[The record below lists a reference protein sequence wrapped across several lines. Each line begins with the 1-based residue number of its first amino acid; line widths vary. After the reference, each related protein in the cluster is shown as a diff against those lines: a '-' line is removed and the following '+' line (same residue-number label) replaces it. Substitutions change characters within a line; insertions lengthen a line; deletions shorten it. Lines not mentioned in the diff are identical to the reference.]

1 MRVLSGLDDAY
12 RALIH
17 PAPWLDPPI
26 PESTLRFLEKAFGEP
41 ISAAD
46 AVQRILS
53 EVHRLGD
60 DGVRDLARRFDGV
73 ELTALEVSREE
84 IAQAYNRVDTDVIDA
99 LHLAAAEIEAFH
111 AHQSRQ
117 SWLDFGRGVGQAVR
131 PIHRVGIFAPGGLAA
146 YPSTVLMIAVPA
158 KVAGVP
164 EVVLS
169 TLARDR
175 GQVPPVVLVAAS
187 IAKVDRVFRIGG
199 PPAIAAMAI
208 GTESVPKVAKVFGP
222 GNLLVQLVKRA
233 VYGIAGVDAL
243 QGPSETIVLADDR
256 ADPALCAADLLAQA
270 EHDTD
275 SRPVLVTTSQR
286 LVNRIER
293 EITRQL
299 ADLPEESPAHVAMEG
314 HGAAVVV
321 ETLEEAIAFSNAFA
335 PEHLCLL
342 VNEPWELV
350 PKITAAGAVFV
361 GAGSP
366 EVLGDYVAGPSHA
379 LPTAGAAFHSSPV
392 SVFDF
397 LKVTSVVAVPPDR
410 VRRIGPAGVTIARA
424 EGMMAHANA
433 LALRLPPPYEF
444 GD

>member
-1 MRVLSGLDDAY
+1 M
-12 RALIH
+12 
-17 PAPWLDPPI
+17 
-26 PESTLRFLEKAFGEP
+26 RFLEGAFGEP
-41 ISAAD
+41 ISVAD
-46 AVQRILS
+46 AVQRIIK
-53 EVHRLGD
+53 EIHERGD
-60 DGVRDLARRFDGV
+60 DGVRDLARRFDGA
-73 ELTALEVSREE
+73 ELSALEVSREE
-84 IAQAYNRVDTDVIDA
+84 IARAYDRVDTEVIDA
-99 LHLAAAEIEAFH
+99 LHIAAAEIEAFH
-111 AHQSRQ
+111 VQQSRQ
-117 SWLDFGRGVGQAVR
+117 SWLDFGRGVGQMVR
-131 PIHRVGIFAPGGLAA
+131 PIHRAGLFAPGGLAA
-146 YPSTVLMIAVPA
+146 YPSTVLMTAVPA

-169 TLARDR
+169 TLGRDR
-175 GQVPPVVLVAAS
+175 GEVPPVALVAAS

-199 PPAIAAMAI
+199 PIAIAAMAV
-208 GTESVPKVAKVFGP
+208 GTESVPKATKVFGP

-243 QGPSETIVLADDR
+243 QGPSETIVVADDR

-275 SRPVLVTTSQR
+275 SRPVLVATSPR
-286 LVNRIER
+286 LVTRVER
-293 EITRQL
+293 ELTRQL
-299 ADLPEESPAHVAMEG
+299 AELPEESPAHVSIEEQ
-314 HGAAVVV
+314 GAAVVV
-321 ETLEEAIAFSNAFA
+321 ETLDQAIAFCNAFA

-342 VNEPWELV
+342 VSEPWEVV

-361 GAGSP
+361 GSGSP

-410 VRRIGPAGVTIARA
+410 VQQIGPAGVMIARA
-424 EGMMAHANA
+424 EGMAAHANA
-433 LALRLPPPYEF
+433 IALRLSPRDEF